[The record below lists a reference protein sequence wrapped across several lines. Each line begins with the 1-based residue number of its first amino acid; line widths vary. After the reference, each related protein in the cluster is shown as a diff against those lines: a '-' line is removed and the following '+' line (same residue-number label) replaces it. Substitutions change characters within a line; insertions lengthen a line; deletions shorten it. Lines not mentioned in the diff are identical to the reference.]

1 MTEWKTAAAGE
12 TEAQFRQFLSYLFAQ
27 ASAGYASTGVVA
39 GLAVAQT
46 ATASGSI
53 VVGRGMAVVQPSL
66 TAGGTPVVS
75 NADKTVDV
83 FTSSPMGALPR
94 YDLVIFNADSGA
106 IEVVVGTPNASPTDP
121 NVTSNHVKLARLRNA
136 ANATTIPTSAIDDLR
151 VMTHFYGSTQLVT
164 GTTQRNALPKY
175 VGLKVYRTDVKRE
188 EQWDGTGW
196 FTFVFGEQSAN
207 VNSSGDLSIP
217 TGLSTILTSTVE
229 NANGGAATGNRQNI
243 TIAKNAAYSGGNLTA
258 RVYVADDKSL
268 LPNGTAVAV
277 KWNAWGYAA

>member
-94 YDLVIFNADSGA
+94 YDLVIFNSDSGT

-121 NVTSNHVKLARLRNA
+121 NVTANHVKLARLRHA
-136 ANATTIPTSAIDDLR
+136 ANATTIPTSKIDDLR

-164 GTTQRNALPKY
+164 GTAQRDALPKY

-188 EQWDGTGW
+188 ETWDGTGW
-196 FTFVFGEQSAN
+196 FTFTFGEETVTTN
-207 VNSSGDLSIP
+207 TTGDFSIA
-217 TGLSTILTSTVE
+217 TGLSSILTSTVE
-229 NANGGAATGNRQNI
+229 NSNGGVAAGNRQNI
-243 TIAKNAAYSGGNLTA
+243 TVAKNAPYSGGNLTA
-258 RVYVADDKSL
+258 RIYAADTKAALSSA
-268 LPNGTAVAV
+268 TAGI
-277 KWNAWGYAA
+277 KWNAWGYA